1 LLGFNGFF
9 QQYVVVLSIESQLLM
24 LPRALKIL
32 MLEDNDDLRQGWLS
46 YFQSQGHY
54 VRGLALADEMLE
66 ESGDF
71 SPDVYVIDLNLPD
84 ADGLDVVKRL
94 RSVQPHVGIII
105 TTARS
110 QIGDKVLGYDCGADI
125 YFTKPVDPQEVMAG
139 INALAKRWHM
149 SNAPEKR
156 LHLQLERHLLNG
168 PGTSVTLNP
177 SETALLA
184 GLVRAAGQ
192 PLARWQMAELLGMGK
207 ELPSD
212 AMLEMRIARL
222 RKRLAAAGAAAPAIK
237 ALHKRGYVLSCPVV
251 LE

>member
-1 LLGFNGFF
+1 
-9 QQYVVVLSIESQLLM
+9 M

-54 VRGLALADEMLE
+54 VRGVALAEELLE
-66 ESGDF
+66 ESGGF

-84 ADGLDVVKRL
+84 ANGLDVVKRL
-94 RSVQPHVGIII
+94 RSVHPNVGIVI
-105 TTARS
+105 TTARA
-110 QIGDKVLGYDCGADI
+110 QIGDKVLGYEHGADI

-139 INALAKRWHM
+139 ISALAKRRQT
-149 SNAPEKR
+149 SQASEER
-156 LHLQLERHLLNG
+156 LSLQVDRHVLQG
-168 PGTSVTLNP
+168 PNTSVTLNP

-222 RKRLAAAGAAAPAIK
+222 RKRLAAAGAATPAIK

>member
-1 LLGFNGFF
+1 
-9 QQYVVVLSIESQLLM
+9 M
-24 LPRALKIL
+24 LTRTLKIL
-32 MLEDNDDLRQGWLS
+32 MLEDNDDLRQGWVS
-46 YFQSQGHY
+46 YFQSLGHH
-54 VRGLALADEMLE
+54 VRGVALAEELLE

-71 SPDVYVIDLNLPD
+71 SPDVYVVDLNLPD

-94 RSVQPHVGIII
+94 RSVHPNVGIII

-125 YFTKPVDPQEVMAG
+125 YLTKPLDPQEVMAG
-139 INALAKRWHM
+139 IGALAKRRHT
-149 SNAPEKR
+149 SHAAQER
-156 LHLQLERHLLNG
+156 LSLQVEHHVLKG
-168 PGTSVTLNP
+168 PNTSATLIP

-192 PLARWQMAELLGMGK
+192 PLARWQIAELFGMGK

-222 RKRLAAAGAAAPAIK
+222 RKRLAAAGAATPAIK